1 LLVSLIAAI
10 IAALLYGIA
19 AVMQAV
25 AVRAASNKSVD
36 GASGGVDPGL
46 VVRLLGQ
53 WRFVVSMCLD
63 ALGFVAQL
71 VALHRLPLFAVQ
83 AFVASNLAVT
93 AVVASRVIGVNLS
106 WREWTAVFGVVA
118 GVGLL
123 GSSAGAEGAAQVGAV
138 FKLALIV
145 AVAGLAAVGLAAAK
159 LNEPYR
165 TTALGLTAGFGY
177 GLLSIAARVLVGFEP
192 LQLARDPAAYAIA
205 AAGIISFMFYATALE
220 GGSVTVATAAVV
232 LAETV
237 PPAIIGVIFLGDQT
251 RHGLSVVAWGGFFI
265 AVASA
270 VMLAR
275 FGEAHHEEDVAM
287 ADAVARRQA
296 NAGPAAAGLLSWWPV
311 DLQLFLP
318 YRTPREP
325 HSGRIITLST
335 ACANHTSVRYR
346 RRRLQPGQRTDR
358 VEPRPPAEAQR
369 AAGHDAEARPLPQRR
384 SRHHEPLP
392 ARRGVRDRRRD
403 GDRSRRRPLRALP

>member
-1 LLVSLIAAI
+1 
-10 IAALLYGIA
+10 
-19 AVMQAV
+19 
-25 AVRAASNKSVD
+25 
-36 GASGGVDPGL
+36 
-46 VVRLLGQ
+46 
-53 WRFVVSMCLD
+53 
-63 ALGFVAQL
+63 
-71 VALHRLPLFAVQ
+71 
-83 AFVASNLAVT
+83 
-93 AVVASRVIGVNLS
+93 VNLS

-145 AVAGLAAVGLAAAK
+145 AVAGLAVVGMAAAK

-177 GLLSIAARVLVGFEP
+177 GVLSIAARVLVGFEP

-220 GGSVTVATAAVV
+220 GGRVTVATAAVV

-275 FGEAHHEEDVAM
+275 FGEAHHEEDAAM

-358 VEPRPPAEAQR
+358 IKPRPPPEAQR

-392 ARRGVRDRRRD
+392 AR
-403 GDRSRRRPLRALP
+403 

>member
-1 LLVSLIAAI
+1 VLVSLTAAI
-10 IAALLYGIA
+10 VAAIFYGVA
-19 AVMQAV
+19 SVMQAI
-25 AVRAASNKSVD
+25 AVRAASQRKPDETS
-36 GASGGVDPGL
+36 AGVDPGL
-46 VVRLLGQ
+46 LPRLLHQ
-53 WRFVVSMCLD
+53 WRFVISICLD

-71 VALHRLPLFAVQ
+71 VALQRLPLFAVQ

-93 AVVASRVIGVNLS
+93 AVVASWVIGVTLS
-106 WREWTAVFGVVA
+106 WREWAAVIGVVV

-145 AVAGLAAVGLAAAK
+145 AVAGLAVVGMAAAK

-177 GLLSIAARVLVGFEP
+177 GVLSIAARVLDGFSP
-192 LQLARDPAAYAIA
+192 LQLARDPATYAII

-232 LAETV
+232 LAETI

-251 RHGLSVVAWGGFFI
+251 RRGLAVVAWGGFFL

-275 FGEAHHEEDVAM
+275 FGEAHHTEDVAM
-287 ADAVARRQA
+287 ADAVAHRQA

-311 DLQLFLP
+311 DLQLFP
-318 YRTPREP
+318 
-325 HSGRIITLST
+325 
-335 ACANHTSVRYR
+335 
-346 RRRLQPGQRTDR
+346 
-358 VEPRPPAEAQR
+358 
-369 AAGHDAEARPLPQRR
+369 
-384 SRHHEPLP
+384 
-392 ARRGVRDRRRD
+392 
-403 GDRSRRRPLRALP
+403 ALPDTTGAS